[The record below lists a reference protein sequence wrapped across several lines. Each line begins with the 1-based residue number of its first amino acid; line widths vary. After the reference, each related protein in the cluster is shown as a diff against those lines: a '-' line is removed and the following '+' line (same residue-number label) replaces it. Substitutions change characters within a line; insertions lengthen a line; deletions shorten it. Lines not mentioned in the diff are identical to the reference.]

1 MNMTMLFI
9 RILFLICSTIVG
21 YQVGDVNNFNIF
33 WASVGGFV
41 FGFLIIILEAGM
53 RGISVRGLSSAVFG
67 LILGLFVSRMMSAA
81 LFALFP
87 LDKSVHDIMAYLLT
101 LSFSYLGMA
110 IALRGRDEFNLII
123 PYVKFRRHDEKTDTV
138 VLDTSAIIDGRVVD
152 IIKTSFIEARLVV
165 PRFVLKE
172 LQTIADSS
180 DAIKRQRGR
189 RGLEIL
195 HMIQNDTRFNL
206 VVHEEYFPDTHDV
219 DAKLV
224 RLAKLLEAKIF
235 TVDFNLNRISE
246 LQGIKVLNINELA
259 SALKSV
265 VLPGETIEVKPIKEG
280 KEHHQAVAYLE
291 DGTMV
296 VVEEARRLIG
306 QSVRVSITSVL
317 QTQAGRMVFAKII
330 ENPK

>member
-9 RILFLICSTIVG
+9 RILFVLCCTVVG
-21 YQVGDVNNFNIF
+21 YQVGEVNDFNLF
-33 WASVGGFV
+33 WASSGGFV
-41 FGFLIIILEAGM
+41 FGLVIIFLEAGM

-67 LILGLFVSRMMSAA
+67 LILGLIIARLMTSAF
-81 LFALFP
+81 FAIFP
-87 LDKSVHDIMAYLLT
+87 LDKSMRDITAYLLT

-123 PYVKFRRHDEKTDTV
+123 PYVKFRRQDEKADTV

-152 IIKTSFIEARLVV
+152 ILKTSFVDARLVV

-180 DAIKRQRGR
+180 DSIKRQRGR
-189 RGLEIL
+189 RGLDVL
-195 HMIQNDTRFNL
+195 HIIQGDPRYNL
-206 VVHEEYFPDTHDV
+206 VVHEEDFPDTRDV

-235 TVDFNLNRISE
+235 TVDFNLNRIAE
-246 LQGIKVLNINELA
+246 LQGVKVLNINELA
-259 SALKSV
+259 NALKSV
-265 VLPGETIEVKPIKEG
+265 VLPGEAIEVKPLKEG
-280 KEHHQAVAYLE
+280 KEHNQAVAYFE

-296 VVEEARRLIG
+296 VIEDARRYIG
-306 QSVRVSITSVL
+306 QNVRVVITSVL
-317 QTQAGRMVFAKII
+317 QTQAGRMVFAKP
-330 ENPK
+330 EVNK

>member
-1 MNMTMLFI
+1 
-9 RILFLICSTIVG
+9 
-21 YQVGDVNNFNIF
+21 
-33 WASVGGFV
+33 
-41 FGFLIIILEAGM
+41 M

-67 LILGLFVSRMMSAA
+67 LILGLVISRLMAAA

-87 LDKSVHDIMAYLLT
+87 LDKSMKDITAYLLT

-123 PYVKFRRHDEKTDTV
+123 PYVKFRRQEEKTDTI
-138 VLDTSAIIDGRVVD
+138 VLDTSAIIDGRIVD
-152 IIKTSFIEARLVV
+152 IIKTSFIEARMIV

-180 DAIKRQRGR
+180 DGIKRQRGR

-195 HMIQNDTRFNL
+195 HLIQSDKRFNL
-206 VVHEEYFPDTHDV
+206 VVHEEDFPDSHDV

-224 RLAKLLEAKIF
+224 RLAKILEAKIV

-259 SALKSV
+259 NALKSV
-265 VLPGETIEVKPIKEG
+265 VLPGEAIEVKPIKEG
-280 KEHHQAVAYLE
+280 KEHNQAVAYLE

-296 VVEEARRLIG
+296 VVEEARRFIG
-306 QSVRVSITSVL
+306 QPMRVVITSVL
-317 QTQAGRMVFAKII
+317 QTQAGRMVFAKP
-330 ENPK
+330 ENHK

>member
-33 WASVGGFV
+33 WSSTGGFI
-41 FGFLIIILEAGM
+41 FGCLIIILEAGM

-67 LILGLFVSRMMSAA
+67 LILGLFVSRLMAAA

-87 LDKSVHDIMAYLLT
+87 LDKSMRDITTYLLT

-110 IALRGRDEFNLII
+110 IALRGRDQFNLII
-123 PYVKFRRHDEKTDTV
+123 PYVKFRRQDEKTDTV

-172 LQTIADSS
+172 LQTIADSADS
-180 DAIKRQRGR
+180 IKRQRGR

-195 HMIQNDTRFNL
+195 HMIQNDARFNL
-206 VVHEEYFPDTHDV
+206 VVHEEDFPDTRDV

-246 LQGIKVLNINELA
+246 LQGVKVLNINELA
-259 SALKSV
+259 NALKSV
-265 VLPGETIEVKPIKEG
+265 VLPGEAIEVKPIKEG
-280 KEHHQAVAYLE
+280 KEHNQAIAYLE

-306 QSVRVSITSVL
+306 QNVRVCHHFCFAD
-317 QTQAGRMVFAKII
+317 AGR
-330 ENPK
+330 PYGLC

>member
-9 RILFLICSTIVG
+9 RILFVLCCTVVG
-21 YQVGDVNNFNIF
+21 YQVGDVNNFNIV
-33 WASVGGFV
+33 WTLAGGFI
-41 FGFLIIILEAGM
+41 FGLVIIFLEAGM

-67 LILGLFVSRMMSAA
+67 LILGLVIARLMTSAF
-81 LFALFP
+81 FAIFP
-87 LDKSVHDIMAYLLT
+87 LDKSMRDITAYLLT
-101 LSFSYLGMA
+101 LSFAYLGMA

-123 PYVKFRRHDEKTDTV
+123 PYVKFRRQDEKTDTV

-180 DAIKRQRGR
+180 DSIKRQRGR

-195 HMIQNDTRFNL
+195 HLIQGDSRFNL
-206 VVHEEYFPDTHDV
+206 VVHEEDFPDTRDV

-235 TVDFNLNRISE
+235 TVDFNLNRIAE

-259 SALKSV
+259 NALKSV
-265 VLPGETIEVKPIKEG
+265 VLPGEAIEIRPMKEG
-280 KEHHQAVAYLE
+280 KEHNQAVAYLE

-296 VVEEARRLIG
+296 VVEDARRYIG
-306 QSVRVSITSVL
+306 QNLRVVITSVL
-317 QTQAGRMVFAKII
+317 QTQAGRMVFAKP
-330 ENPK
+330 ESNK

>member
-33 WASVGGFV
+33 WSSTGGFI

-67 LILGLFVSRMMSAA
+67 LILGLFVSRLMSTA

-87 LDKSVHDIMAYLLT
+87 LDKSMRDITTYLLT

-110 IALRGRDEFNLII
+110 IALRGRDQFNLII
-123 PYVKFRRHDEKTDTV
+123 PYVRFRRQDEKTDTV

-165 PRFVLKE
+165 PRCVLKE
-172 LQTIADSS
+172 LQTIADSA

-195 HMIQNDTRFNL
+195 HMIQNDARFNL
-206 VVHEEYFPDTHDV
+206 VVHEEDFPDTRDV

-246 LQGIKVLNINELA
+246 LQGVKVLNINELA
-259 SALKSV
+259 NALKSV
-265 VLPGETIEVKPIKEG
+265 VLPGEAIEIKPIKEG
-280 KEHHQAVAYLE
+280 KEHNQAIAYLE

-306 QSVRVSITSVL
+306 QNVRVCITSVL
-317 QTQAGRMVFAKII
+317 QTQAGRMVFAKL
-330 ENPK
+330 ESLK

>member
-9 RILFLICSTIVG
+9 RILFVLCCTVVG
-21 YQVGDVNNFNIF
+21 YQVGDVNNLNIV
-33 WASVGGFV
+33 WASSSGLI
-41 FGFLIIILEAGM
+41 FGLLIIFLEAGM

-67 LILGLFVSRMMSAA
+67 LVLGLVIARLMTSAF
-81 LFALFP
+81 FALFP
-87 LDKSVHDIMAYLLT
+87 LDKSMRDITAYLLT

-123 PYVKFRRHDEKTDTV
+123 PYVKFRRQEEKTDTV

-152 IIKTSFIEARLVV
+152 ILKTSFIEARLVV

-172 LQTIADSS
+172 LQTIADSADS
-180 DAIKRQRGR
+180 IKRQRGR

-195 HMIQNDTRFNL
+195 HLIQGDPRFNL
-206 VVHEEYFPDTHDV
+206 VVHEEDFADSKDV

-224 RLAKLLEAKIF
+224 RLAKILEAKIF

-246 LQGIKVLNINELA
+246 LQGVKVLNINELA
-259 SALKSV
+259 NALKSV
-265 VLPGETIEVKPIKEG
+265 VLPGETIEIKPMKEG
-280 KEHHQAVAYLE
+280 KEHNQAIAYLE

-296 VVEEARRLIG
+296 VVEDARRHIG
-306 QSVRVSITSVL
+306 SNLKVVITSVL
-317 QTQAGRMVFAKII
+317 QTQAGRMVFAKP
-330 ENPK
+330 EGNK